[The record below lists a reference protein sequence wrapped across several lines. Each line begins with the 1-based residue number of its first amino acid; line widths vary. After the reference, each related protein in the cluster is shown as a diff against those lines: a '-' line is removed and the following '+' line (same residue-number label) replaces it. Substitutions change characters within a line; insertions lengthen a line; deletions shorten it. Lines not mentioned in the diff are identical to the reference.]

1 MVNPANRVKSLELS
15 LIRKMFETKAHDAI
29 NLGLGEPDFDIPPN
43 VKEAIYEATYNNF
56 THYTPNKGFIELREA
71 VAQKFKIEN
80 NINFDAENIIAT
92 VGASEAL
99 YISSQAF
106 FDKGDEILIPEP
118 GFLSYDACVKLSES
132 KSVPIE
138 LSIEND
144 FKMKVEDV
152 QEKLSPKTKALI
164 MNSPSNPTGAVMDK
178 EDVKTIAD
186 LATDHDFLII
196 SDEIYEKII
205 YDAKHYS
212 PGAYSDN
219 VITINGFSKTYAM
232 TGLRIAYLA
241 SNENII
247 EELLKV
253 HQYNTAC
260 TSSIAQKGAYSALTG
275 SQDYVNNMVKE
286 FKKRRD
292 FIVKSLNDI
301 GLETSNCQG
310 AFYAFPKINS
320 IANNDMEF
328 VEKAAK
334 AGVITVPGSAFGKS
348 NSMHVR
354 MSYATS
360 FEEIQ
365 EAMKRLE
372 TIV

>member
-1 MVNPANRVKSLELS
+1 AE
-15 LIRKMFETKAHDAI
+15 
-29 NLGLGEPDFDIPPN
+29 
-43 VKEAIYEATYNNF
+43 
-56 THYTPNKGFIELREA
+56 
-71 VAQKFKIEN
+71 KFKVEN
-80 NINFDAENIIAT
+80 NMNVDAENIIAT

-99 YISSQAF
+99 YIGAQAF
-106 FDKGDEILIPEP
+106 FDKGDEILIPSP
-118 GFLSYDACVKLSES
+118 GFLSYDACVKLSEA
-132 KSVPIE
+132 KSVPVE
-138 LSIEND
+138 LTIEND
-144 FKMKVEDV
+144 FKMKYDDV
-152 QEKLSPKTKALI
+152 QEKINSKTKALI

-178 EDVKTIAD
+178 EDVKAIAD

-205 YDAKHYS
+205 YNAKHYS

-232 TGLRIAYLA
+232 TGLRIAYLT
-241 SNENII
+241 SSENII

-260 TSSIAQKGAYSALTG
+260 TSSIAQKGAYAALTG
-275 SQDYVNNMVKE
+275 PQDYVNNMVKE

-292 FIVKSLNDI
+292 FIVKSLNDL

-310 AFYAFPKINS
+310 AFYVFPKIDN

-328 VEKAAK
+328 VEKAAS

-348 NSMHVR
+348 SNMHVR

-360 FEEIQ
+360 FEEIK
-365 EAMKRLE
+365 EAMSRLE
-372 TIV
+372 TII